1 MTFFIDR
8 VMMSLSKEFNV
19 KLKERFIM
27 TPTSQVKILPKK
39 AKNSRIKERL
49 KNNTSL
55 YILLAPATILLIL
68 FAYVPMYGLLMAF
81 KDYSPALG
89 VSGSPWVGFKWF
101 IQYFNSYQFWPT
113 ILNTLKI
120 AVYSIV
126 FGFTLPIALA
136 LICNQIRVQA
146 FKKFFQVTTYLPHF
160 ISTMVMCG
168 MILLFL
174 SPSNG
179 LVANFLGIFNV
190 KMPDV
195 IGNPNAFASLY
206 VWSDVWQHVGWNSI
220 IYLAALSA
228 IDPTYYEAATMD
240 GASRLQQMIKI
251 DLPLLVPTMMI
262 MLILAVGQLLNIGFE
277 KVLLLQNPLNLSGS
291 EIISTYVYKVGLK
304 SFQYSYSTAINLFQT
319 VINLVILVTVNF
331 ISRRLTKTGLF

>member
-1 MTFFIDR
+1 
-8 VMMSLSKEFNV
+8 
-19 KLKERFIM
+19 
-27 TPTSQVKILPKK
+27 
-39 AKNSRIKERL
+39 
-49 KNNTSL
+49 
-55 YILLAPATILLIL
+55 
-68 FAYVPMYGLLMAF
+68 
-81 KDYSPALG
+81 
-89 VSGSPWVGFKWF
+89 
-101 IQYFNSYQFWPT
+101 
-113 ILNTLKI
+113 
-120 AVYSIV
+120 
-126 FGFTLPIALA
+126 
-136 LICNQIRVQA
+136 
-146 FKKFFQVTTYLPHF
+146 
-160 ISTMVMCG
+160 
-168 MILLFL
+168 
-174 SPSNG
+174 
-179 LVANFLGIFNV
+179 
-190 KMPDV
+190 MPDV

>member
-1 MTFFIDR
+1 M
-8 VMMSLSKEFNV
+8 
-19 KLKERFIM
+19 
-27 TPTSQVKILPKK
+27 
-39 AKNSRIKERL
+39 
-49 KNNTSL
+49 
-55 YILLAPATILLIL
+55 
-68 FAYVPMYGLLMAF
+68 
-81 KDYSPALG
+81 
-89 VSGSPWVGFKWF
+89 
-101 IQYFNSYQFWPT
+101 
-113 ILNTLKI
+113 KI

-179 LVANFLGIFNV
+179 LVANILGIFNV

>member
-1 MTFFIDR
+1 M
-8 VMMSLSKEFNV
+8 
-19 KLKERFIM
+19 
-27 TPTSQVKILPKK
+27 
-39 AKNSRIKERL
+39 
-49 KNNTSL
+49 
-55 YILLAPATILLIL
+55 
-68 FAYVPMYGLLMAF
+68 
-81 KDYSPALG
+81 
-89 VSGSPWVGFKWF
+89 
-101 IQYFNSYQFWPT
+101 
-113 ILNTLKI
+113 KI

-195 IGNPNAFASLY
+195 ICNPNAFASLY

-331 ISRRLTKTGLF
+331 IS

>member
-1 MTFFIDR
+1 M
-8 VMMSLSKEFNV
+8 
-19 KLKERFIM
+19 
-27 TPTSQVKILPKK
+27 
-39 AKNSRIKERL
+39 
-49 KNNTSL
+49 
-55 YILLAPATILLIL
+55 
-68 FAYVPMYGLLMAF
+68 
-81 KDYSPALG
+81 
-89 VSGSPWVGFKWF
+89 
-101 IQYFNSYQFWPT
+101 
-113 ILNTLKI
+113 KI

-190 KMPDV
+190 KMSDV

>member
-1 MTFFIDR
+1 
-8 VMMSLSKEFNV
+8 MSLN
-19 KLKERFIM
+19 KLKSNHRKRNLKEI
-27 TPTSQVKILPKK
+27 
-39 AKNSRIKERL
+39 IKH
-49 KNNTSL
+49 NASL
-55 YILLAPATILLIL
+55 YVLLAPATILLIL

-81 KDYSPALG
+81 KNYSPSLG
-89 VSGSPWVGFKWF
+89 VWGSPWVGLKWF
-101 IQYFNSYQFWPT
+101 SQYFQSYQFFPT
-113 ILNTLKI
+113 IFNTLKI
-120 AVYSIV
+120 ALYSLL

-136 LICNQIRVQA
+136 LICNQIRVKA

-168 MILLFL
+168 MVLLFL
-174 SPSNG
+174 SPTNG
-179 LVANFLGIFNV
+179 LLANLLGFLNI
-190 KMPDV
+190 KMPDI
-195 IGNPNAFASLY
+195 IGQPGAFASIY

-240 GASRLQQMIKI
+240 GASRWKQMTKI

-319 VINLVILVTVNF
+319 VINLVILFTVNF

>member
-1 MTFFIDR
+1 MEVVTKVPLR
-8 VMMSLSKEFNV
+8 KKSLLRE
-19 KLKERFIM
+19 KL
-27 TPTSQVKILPKK
+27 
-39 AKNSRIKERL
+39 AHNA
-49 KNNTSL
+49 SL
-55 YILLAPATILLIL
+55 YVLLAPATILLIM

-81 KDYSPALG
+81 KDYSPAVG
-89 VSGSPWVGFKWF
+89 VWNSPWVGFQWF
-101 IQYFNSYQFWPT
+101 HQYFSSYQFWPT

-120 AVYSIV
+120 ALYSTA
-126 FGFTLPIALA
+126 FGFTLPIVLA

-168 MILLFL
+168 MILLFF
-174 SPSNG
+174 SPQSG
-179 LVANFLGIFNV
+179 LIANLLHLLNLH
-190 KMPDV
+190 MLDV

-206 VWSDVWQHVGWNSI
+206 VWTDVWQHVGWNSI

-228 IDPTYYEAATMD
+228 IDPTFYEAATMD
-240 GASRLQQMIKI
+240 GASRFQQMRNI

-262 MLILAVGQLLNIGFE
+262 MLILTVGQLLNIGFE
-277 KVLLLQNPLNLSGS
+277 KVLLLQNPLNLPGS
-291 EIISTYVYKVGLK
+291 EIISTYVYKVGLQ

-319 VINLVILVTVNF
+319 LINLVVLVTVNF

>member
-1 MTFFIDR
+1 MEA
-8 VMMSLSKEFNV
+8 MSPAPKGGDKKRSSQLFRE
-19 KLKERFIM
+19 KLKHN
-27 TPTSQVKILPKK
+27 
-39 AKNSRIKERL
+39 A
-49 KNNTSL
+49 SL
-55 YILLAPATILLIL
+55 YLLLAPATILLIL

-89 VSGSPWVGFKWF
+89 VWGSPWVGFKYF
-101 IQYFNSYQFWPT
+101 VQYFNSYQFWPT

-120 AVYSIV
+120 AVYSIL

-136 LICNQIRVQA
+136 LICNQIRVKV

-174 SPSNG
+174 SPSSG
-179 LVANFLGIFNV
+179 LIANFLHIFNIN
-190 KMPDV
+190 MPDV
-195 IGNPNAFASLY
+195 IGNPKAFASVY

-240 GASRLQQMIKI
+240 GASRWQQMIKI
-251 DLPLLVPTMMI
+251 DLPLLIPTMMI
-262 MLILAVGQLLNIGFE
+262 MLILTVGQLLNIGFE
-277 KVLLLQNPLNLSGS
+277 KVFLLQNPLNLSGS
-291 EIISTYVYKVGLK
+291 EIISTYVYKIGLQ

-319 VINLVILVTVNF
+319 VINLVVLFTVNF
-331 ISRRLTKTGLF
+331 LSRRLTKTGLF

>member
-1 MTFFIDR
+1 MKI
-8 VMMSLSKEFNV
+8 SKNAV
-19 KLKERFIM
+19 QQVRRER
-27 TPTSQVKILPKK
+27 SKRKIKD
-39 AKNSRIKERL
+39 
-49 KNNTSL
+49 NTSL
-55 YILLAPATILLIL
+55 YLLLAPATILLIL

-81 KDYSPALG
+81 KNYSPALG
-89 VSGSPWVGFKWF
+89 VWGSPWVGLMWF
-101 IQYFNSYQFWPT
+101 QQYFNSYQFWPT

-120 AVYSIV
+120 ALYSIA
-126 FGFTLPIALA
+126 FGFTLPIGLA

-168 MILLFL
+168 MVLLFF
-174 SPSNG
+174 SPSTG
-179 LVANFLGIFNV
+179 MISNFLNIFHI
-190 KMPDV
+190 KMPDI

-240 GASRLQQMIKI
+240 GATRFQQMLKI

-262 MLILAVGQLLNIGFE
+262 MLILTVGQLLNIGFE
-277 KVLLLQNPLNLSGS
+277 KVLLLQNPLNLPGS
-291 EIISTYVYKVGLK
+291 EIISTYVYKVGLQ

-319 VINLVILVTVNF
+319 IINLVVLVTVNF